1 MRSFVFNFLNP
12 SVLANLNQRSTTL
25 HCIYVSGCWGRRN
38 DWLGLIAA
46 RPGLGQACLTLGC
59 SSSAGLLLWGAGGTY
74 KHCKR
79 GVLLDDLDCSTLL
92 AVIERNGKTVVYL
105 GEIGPGHVRRTRVFT
120 WRKSWIRDWLVCV
133 CFGCSLSNTF
143 PQELHV
149 SSLTGSLMLSTC
161 LPWTFP
167 SICLFLSPSSL
178 SLPWLP
184 WARFAGVPLLQKSCC
199 HLPGAVTDTRCQV
212 RAWDGDSL
220 VPMRIQGHSC
230 FRKKHLRHAGLLAP
244 CLVWSISSSSGS
256 TALGET
262 PRDSPAP
269 VRFWVVYLV

>member
-25 HCIYVSGCWGRRN
+25 HCIYVSGCWDRRN

-79 GVLLDDLDCSTLL
+79 GVLLDDLNCSTPL

-133 CFGCSLSNTF
+133 CFGRSLSNMF

-161 LPWTFP
+161 LHGFWLTLNLSIDLFIPP
-167 SICLFLSPSSL
+167 SLLSEL
-178 SLPWLP
+178 AL
-184 WARFAGVPLLQKSCC
+184 AAAGSCC
-199 HLPGAVTDTRCQV
+199 WCAFASEELLPFARGSDRHEMPSEGLRWWQPCPHE
-212 RAWDGDSL
+212 DSRPL
-220 VPMRIQGHSC
+220 M
-230 FRKKHLRHAGLLAP
+230 L
-244 CLVWSISSSSGS
+244 
-256 TALGET
+256 
-262 PRDSPAP
+262 
-269 VRFWVVYLV
+269 